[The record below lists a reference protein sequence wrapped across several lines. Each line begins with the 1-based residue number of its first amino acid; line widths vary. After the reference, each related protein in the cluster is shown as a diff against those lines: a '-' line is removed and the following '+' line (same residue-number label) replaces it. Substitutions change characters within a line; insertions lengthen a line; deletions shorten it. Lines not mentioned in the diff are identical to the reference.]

1 MKVKKRV
8 RVILAVL
15 LATVLCFTGI
25 STGRI
30 TKAAN
35 YTILLDEKKSLAA
48 NASNTHTFY
57 VSKNSTV
64 GIEFDVDSQVNM
76 SYTVKDMTSG
86 EQASY
91 KCNSNEWNISNT
103 GSGFYCSRMFS
114 MAYGYYEVSVK
125 FDQATN
131 YEIVVYTEQNGTT
144 TPSTVPT
151 PTSTPDSSKPTAT
164 TKPSLK
170 MSRSKLTITAGSS
183 KKLSVKNASGKVKWK
198 SSKPSV
204 AKVNG
209 SGKVTAKKAG
219 KTTISATSGGK
230 TVRCSVVVKRNVYT
244 YTAPNTSNT
253 TYGTTTFGVYSA
265 SYQNGNLV
273 CKMKIVNRTPYKVTK
288 VKYTVKAY
296 TGKGKLI
303 GQKAEKRNV
312 TIPSG
317 SSHTVTVTIPKS
329 KLKKKSANLREAVIN
344 VSNPVYYYMY

>member
-1 MKVKKRV
+1 MA
-8 RVILAVL
+8 VILA
-15 LATVLCFTGI
+15 TVVCLTGI
-25 STGRI
+25 STEW
-30 TKAAN
+30 TAKAAN

-48 NASNTHTFY
+48 NVSNTHTFY
-57 VSKNSTV
+57 VSTNSMV

-91 KCNSNEWNISNT
+91 KCNSNEWSVSNT
-103 GSGFYCSRMFS
+103 GSGYYCSRMFS
-114 MAYGYYEVSVK
+114 MAYGYYEVAVK

-131 YEIVVYTEQNGTT
+131 YELVVYTEQNGTT
-144 TPSTVPT
+144 TTTPSTVPAPTSKPEPST
-151 PTSTPDSSKPTAT
+151 PTT
-164 TKPSLK
+164 TKPPLK

-198 SSKPSV
+198 SSKP
-204 AKVNG
+204 AIATVNG

-244 YTAPNTSNT
+244 YTVPTTSNT
-253 TYGTTTFGVYSA
+253 TYGTTTFGVYNA
-265 SYQNGNLV
+265 SYKNGNLV

-296 TGKGKLI
+296 TGNGKLI

-329 KLKKKSANLREAVIN
+329 KLKKKSANLREAAIN

>member
-1 MKVKKRV
+1 MKMKKRV
-8 RVILAVL
+8 RVIWAAL

-25 STGRI
+25 STDRVA
-30 TKAAN
+30 KAAN
-35 YTILLDEKKSLAA
+35 YTILLDEKKSSAA
-48 NASNTHTFY
+48 NASNKHTFY
-57 VSKNSTV
+57 VSTNSIV

-91 KCNSNEWNISNT
+91 KCNSNEWSVSNT
-103 GSGFYCSRMFS
+103 GSGYYCSRMFS

-131 YEIVVYTEQNGTT
+131 YALVVYTEQNGTT
-144 TPSTVPT
+144 TPTVPT
-151 PTSTPDSSKPTAT
+151 PTSKPEPSKPTAT

-183 KKLSVKNASGKVKWK
+183 KKLSVKNASGKIKWK

-219 KTTISATSGGK
+219 KTTVSATSGGK

-253 TYGTTTFGVYSA
+253 TYGTTTFGVYRA

-296 TGKGKLI
+296 TGNGKLI

-329 KLKKKSANLREAVIN
+329 KLKKKSANLREAAIN